1 MSGKR
6 TFWNDERL
14 ERLVTMVRSHI
25 ATAGH
30 VDWVMIAADLGT
42 TSYGA
47 NRRYVCLGTEGL
59 APPVSELLR
68 ARRLGLAVPVPEP
81 APKAEP
87 VQQVTS
93 EATEKGMEAEAFGPR
108 IKTLDQ
114 LLTHVEADLTTYEV
128 ERFKVKKYELGTKGP
143 DGLPCVTPMWA
154 VSASLKPKAGP
165 NVRELVEA
173 MIGEAFA
180 TKEPTVRRNVL
191 PVANEELLEVRVIPE
206 PHIGKFAWNAE
217 TGWGDYDIPIAC
229 DLLEAAD
236 RDLAERTADRHPA
249 RRVIAVVGD
258 FYHYDSPQG
267 HTTKGTPL
275 DRDGR
280 VQKMIAAGAR
290 VMFDIIER
298 SALTAPTDVILAP
311 GNHDEVLTWALQ
323 NILLS
328 HYRNDSR
335 VTINGGFG
343 SRKYYAWGRT
353 LLGFTHGDK
362 PKKAQLPALMAAE
375 VRRAWGTAFHKEIHT
390 GHTHATAS
398 IDTIDGTIVRTFASI
413 SAADKWHAEN
423 GYVGAP
429 RTMESWFYSSRGYLR
444 TMESTN
450 PTLLPRAA

>member
-6 TFWNDERL
+6 SFWDDDRL
-14 ERLVTMVRSHI
+14 ARLIALVRQHI
-25 ATAGH
+25 ETAGH
-30 VDWVMIAADLGT
+30 VDWVVIGSDLGT
-42 TSYGA
+42 TSYA
-47 NRRYVCLGTEGL
+47 VNRRYVTLGTEGL
-59 APPVSELLR
+59 APSVSELLR
-68 ARRLGLAVPVPEP
+68 ARRLGTAIP
-81 APKAEP
+81 APPPPPKSDP

-108 IKTLDQ
+108 IKTLDE
-114 LLTHVEADLTTYEV
+114 LLVHVEADLTTYEV
-128 ERFKVKKYELGTKGP
+128 ERFKVKKYEMGTKGP

-165 NVRELVEA
+165 NTRELVTA

-180 TKEPTVRRNVL
+180 TKVPTIRRPLRAV
-191 PVANEELLEVRVIPE
+191 PRDDLLEVRVIPE
-206 PHIGKFAWNAE
+206 PHIGKFAWDRE

-229 DLLEAAD
+229 ELLD
-236 RDLAERTADRHPA
+236 TADAELAARSAWRRPA

-258 FYHYDSPQG
+258 FLHYDSPQG
-267 HTTKGTPL
+267 QTTKGTPL

-280 VQKMIAAGAR
+280 VQRMIARGAR

-298 SALTAPTDVILAP
+298 SALTAPTEVILAP

-335 VTINGGFG
+335 VTINDGFG

-353 LLGFTHGDK
+353 LLAFTHGDK

-375 VRRAWGTAFHKEIHT
+375 VREAWGKAFYKEIHT
-390 GHTHATAS
+390 GHTHAVAR
-398 IDTIDGTIVRTFASI
+398 IDTIDGTVVRTFASI

-423 GYVGAP
+423 GFVGAP
-429 RTMESWFYSSRGYLR
+429 RTMESWFYSSRGYLEA
-444 TMESTN
+444 MESTN
-450 PTLLPRAA
+450 PTLLPKAA